1 MDNKKCGIVSMFG
14 KPNAGKSTLLNL
26 LLKYKLAV
34 TNKKAQTTRN
44 KIAGVLT
51 EGNTQIIFNDTP
63 GILEPEYELQTFM
76 HSEITSSVKDADVI
90 LFVADI
96 RKVKIKDLVK
106 TLSDYKDN
114 LDNKNIIIVLTKC
127 DRLSQQEILQK
138 IKEISSFSEKGIDI
152 VPVSATSGY
161 NIEELKKVIIEK
173 LPEGE
178 FLYDEEFLTDRSERF
193 FVSEIIREKI
203 LTMFH
208 EEIPYSV
215 FVDIIEFKERD
226 DNKDYINAEI
236 IVEREPQK
244 IIIIGSKGASLKR
257 LGESSRIA
265 IERFLGRKVYLEL
278 FVKVRKGWR
287 ENKDFIRN
295 NMGNK
300 N

>member
-1 MDNKKCGIVSMFG
+1 MKKCGIVSMFG

-26 LLKYKLAV
+26 LLNYDLAI

-51 EGNTQIIFNDTP
+51 EDNTQIIFNDTP
-63 GILEPEYELQTFM
+63 GILEPEYELQNFM
-76 HSEITSSVKDADVI
+76 HSEIVSSVKDADVI

-96 RKVKIKDLVK
+96 RKIKSKEIVK
-106 TLSDYKDN
+106 TLTDYKEALND
-114 LDNKNIIIVLTKC
+114 KSIILVLTKC
-127 DRLSQQEILQK
+127 DRISQQEILLK

-152 VPVSATSGY
+152 VPVSATNGY
-161 NIEELKKVIIEK
+161 NIPELKKVIIEK

-178 FLYDEEFLTDRSERF
+178 FLYDDEFLTDRSERF

-215 FVDIIEFKERD
+215 FVNIVEFKERD

-244 IIIIGSKGASLKR
+244 IILIGSKGASLKR
-257 LGESSRIA
+257 LGESARIA
-265 IERFLGRKVYLEL
+265 IEKFLGRRVYLEL

-287 ENKDFIRN
+287 ENREFIRN
-295 NMGNK
+295 NLGEK
-300 N
+300 

>member
-1 MDNKKCGIVSMFG
+1 MKKCGIVSMFG

-26 LLKYKLAV
+26 LLKYDLAV
-34 TNKKAQTTRN
+34 VNKKAQTTRN

-51 EGNTQIIFNDTP
+51 EGDTQIIFNDTP
-63 GILEPEYELQTFM
+63 GILEPEYELQNFM
-76 HSEITSSVKDADVI
+76 HSEIVSSVKDADVV
-90 LFVADI
+90 LFVSDI
-96 RKVKIKDLVK
+96 RKVKSSELAK
-106 TLSDYKDN
+106 TLSDYKEA
-114 LDNKNIIIVLTKC
+114 LGSKSIILVLTKC
-127 DRLSQQEILQK
+127 DRISQQEILLK
-138 IKEISSFSEKGIDI
+138 IKDISSFSEKGIDI
-152 VPVSATSGY
+152 VPVSSTNGY
-161 NIEELKKVIIEK
+161 NIDGLKKVIIEK

-178 FLYDEEFLTDRSERF
+178 FLYDDEFLTDRSERF

-215 FVDIIEFKERD
+215 FVNIVEFKERD

-244 IIIIGSKGASLKR
+244 IILIGSKGASLKR

-265 IERFLGRKVYLEL
+265 IEKFLGRKIYLEL

-287 ENKDFIRN
+287 ENREFIRN
-295 NMGNK
+295 NMGEK
-300 N
+300 